1 MVLHSALR
9 KELSQSFGGTLVVLA
24 TIVMTM
30 LLIKTLRL
38 AAKGNVNP
46 SDVMMVL
53 AYTVLANLPTLLALS
68 LFIAIVGTLSR
79 MYKDSEMV
87 IWFTSGQSL
96 TGFLNPLL
104 RFAWPILLGIG
115 VLAMVAW
122 PWANRQSRELSDR
135 YEKRGDLERI
145 APGQFKESSSGS
157 KVFFIDK
164 ETPANKTGSN
174 VFISATERGKQS
186 VTAARSG
193 RIDSMEDRQFLL
205 LTDGQRLETT
215 LPIAASSTAASTA
228 QIGTLASTNSSTTA
242 TEIRISD
249 FAEYGVAISGDAF
262 SGAEIT
268 LPKYLSTPALLLDAN
283 KANLGELAWRI
294 GLVLAGLN
302 FVVIAAAVS
311 RVNPRAGRSANMV
324 LALLAFVVYFNL
336 LNLGQSWIAQGKVSF
351 AALLLLLHGG
361 ILLLTLL
368 WLHSRS
374 HGLTWRDLWAR
385 KALPGQSGRLPGAAL

>member
-38 AAKGNVNP
+38 AAKGNINP

-122 PWANRQSRELSDR
+122 PWANRQSRELSER

-193 RIDSMEDRQFLL
+193 RIDSMDDRQFLL

-215 LPIAASSTAASTA
+215 LPMAATATTSAASAAAPSLSTT
-228 QIGTLASTNSSTTA
+228 TTA

-249 FAEYGVAISGDAF
+249 FAEYGVAISGDSVSA
-262 SGAEIT
+262 AEIT
-268 LPKYLSTPALLLDAN
+268 LPKYLSTPALLLDAS

-294 GLVLAGLN
+294 GLMLAGLN
-302 FVVIAAAVS
+302 FVVIAATVS
-311 RVNPRAGRSANMV
+311 RVNPRAGRSANML

-361 ILLLTLL
+361 IFVLTLL

-374 HGLTWRDLWAR
+374 DGLNWRDLWAR
-385 KALPGQSGRLPGAAL
+385 KALPAYPARLPGAAL